1 MNRLL
6 GYIVTFLMLLFV
18 FDGVLRL
25 AGCGPKPVVVE
36 FDAQRGWANR
46 KSVTV
51 HRSMSEFATD
61 YSLNSFGMRG
71 PETTLA
77 KPQSR
82 KRILFVGDS
91 FTLGFTVDD
100 DKSFVRVLERDLRA
114 NGHDVEA
121 LNGGT
126 EGYSTDQELLFLQQV
141 GKQFQPDFVVFA
153 PYLNDVHQNTIAKYS
168 IREKPL
174 FELAGADVAPS
185 NVPLAT
191 PAPKSWFARST
202 AIGNLIDMIKNP
214 PKLETIPRGGNAWR
228 LEDCPLLVDSPAAVD
243 EAWTM
248 TAALVKKIA
257 AETVAM
263 GAKPVALIIPN
274 RWEIH
279 SDAPLPVTL
288 PGVSRGELDPAKP
301 TNRFAAICKEAGFVV
316 IDPRPKLLAEAA
328 TGTKLYFMGQ
338 DFHWNADGFQLAA
351 GALLER
357 FVQPDLLGPGT
368 GKMLTESLHHT
379 AESALKT
386 WHIVVLA
393 LWLVLGTAF
402 WRSYKRENALGAY
415 LKVGLLIGFVTG
427 VFLGIGKLTTLLPP
441 GVAKWLFPAIIAGLL
456 IFIFVKIG
464 KRFGVITELYGTFVR
479 RGHWYMLPM
488 LVVMLSIGML
498 LVVAASSPFV
508 APFIYTLF

>member
-6 GYIVTFLMLLFV
+6 GYVVTFLMMLAV

-25 AGCGPKPVVVE
+25 AGCGPKPAVVE
-36 FDAQRGWANR
+36 FNDQRGWANR
-46 KSVTV
+46 EGVTV

-61 YSLNSFGMRG
+61 YKLNSHGMRG
-71 PETTLA
+71 PETTIA
-77 KPQSR
+77 KPQGR

-100 DKSFVRVLERDLRA
+100 EKSFVRVLERDLRE

-141 GKQFQPDFVVFA
+141 GKQFQPDYVVFA
-153 PYLNDVHQNTIAKYS
+153 PYLNDVHQNTIARYS

-174 FELAGADVAPS
+174 FKLAGADIAPS
-185 NVPLAT
+185 NLPLAK
-191 PAPKSWFARST
+191 PAEKSWFARST
-202 AIGNLIDMIKNP
+202 AIGNLVDLIRNP
-214 PKLETIPRGGNAWR
+214 PKLDMIPRAGKQWR
-228 LEDCPLLVDSPAAVD
+228 LEDCPLLVESIPQID

-263 GAKPVALIIPN
+263 GAKPIALVIPN

-279 SDAPLPVTL
+279 ADAPLPVTL
-288 PGVSRGELDPAKP
+288 PGVSRGELDPSKP
-301 TNRFAAICKEAGFVV
+301 TNRFAAICQEAGFIVV
-316 IDPRPKLLAEAA
+316 DPRPKLLAEAA

-338 DFHWNADGFQLAA
+338 DFHFNADGFQLAA

-368 GKMLTESLHHT
+368 GKMLAETLHHA
-379 AESALKT
+379 AEPALKT
-386 WHIVVLA
+386 WHIVVIA
-393 LWLVLGTAF
+393 LWVILGTAF
-402 WRSYKRENALGAY
+402 WRSYKRENAIGAY

-441 GVAKWLFPAIIAGLL
+441 ALSRWLFPAIIAGLL

>member
-25 AGCGPKPVVVE
+25 AGCGPKPAVVE

-46 KSVTV
+46 KGVTV

-61 YSLNSFGMRG
+61 YTLNSHGMRG
-71 PETTLA
+71 HETTVE
-77 KPQSR
+77 KPAGQ

-100 DKSFVRVLERDLRA
+100 EKSFVRVLERDLRA

-126 EGYSTDQELLFLQQV
+126 EGYSTDQELLFLQLV
-141 GKQFQPDFVVFA
+141 GKQFQPDYVVFA
-153 PYLNDVHQNTIAKYS
+153 PYLNDVHQNTIAKYA

-174 FELAGADVAPS
+174 FKLVGTDVAPT
-185 NVPLAT
+185 NLPLAT
-191 PAPKSWFARST
+191 PVEKTWLERST
-202 AIGNLIDMIKNP
+202 ALGNLAYNIRNP
-214 PKLETIPRGGNAWR
+214 QKLATIPRAGKQWR
-228 LEDCPLLVDSPAAVD
+228 LEDCPLLIDAPVEVE

-279 SDAPLPVTL
+279 ADAPLPVTL
-288 PGVSRGELDPAKP
+288 PGATRADLDPAKP
-301 TNRFAAICKEAGFVV
+301 TNRFAAICQEAGFVV
-316 IDPRPKLLAEAA
+316 VDPRPKLLAEAGK
-328 TGTKLYFMGQ
+328 GTTLYFMGQ
-338 DFHWNADGFQLAA
+338 DFHFNADGFQLAA

-368 GKMLTESLHHT
+368 GKVLSETLHHA
-379 AESALKT
+379 AEPALKT
-386 WHIVVLA
+386 WQIVVLA

-402 WRSYKRENALGAY
+402 WKSYKRENPLGAF
-415 LKVGLLIGFVTG
+415 LKVGLLIGFVTS
-427 VFLGIGKLTTLLPP
+427 VFLGIGKLAALLPP
-441 GVAKWLFPAIIAGLL
+441 AAAKWLFPAIIGGL
-456 IFIFVKIG
+456 IVFVIVKIG
-464 KRFGVITELYGTFVR
+464 QRFSVITELYGTFVR